1 MRLNAFFVK
10 PVTTSPGAI
19 STPPTERRNPMDGRR
34 SSLGS
39 VDGMDT
45 STGSRSSSASPQKL
59 TQSEYERSFPPFY
72 VQSHTTLAPHNR
84 FSRDIGALRR
94 ARVGIDAHL
103 GSDWN
108 GLEELL
114 GKRKALQ
121 AYAIE
126 QLHIPP
132 HKRTKCAT
140 QLLTVKTIMERI
152 NGTEGNPIDLTDGE
166 RAPTCNPVEL
176 LRSVSLKHLQF
187 AEDVRPPYRGTYTK
201 LLTKQSAMSLARNPF
216 ERALPQTNYDYD
228 SEAEWEEPGE
238 GEDLDSEGEEEHGSD
253 DEEDEMEGFLDDED
267 SAEGLNTAG
276 NKRRH
281 VVGNLEPVSSGLC
294 WEDGQGKSR
303 GGTDGADDSKL
314 YLRTYR
320 LEFLLGRLNQ
330 VRAVLRT
337 MTDQLPQKIIHCRL
351 TPSRLRTG
359 QVTTPL

>member
-1 MRLNAFFVK
+1 MQSQMRLNAFFVK
-10 PVTTSPGAI
+10 PATISPGAI
-19 STPPTERRNPMDGRR
+19 STPPTEHRNPMEGRR

-39 VDGMDT
+39 VDGMDI
-45 STGSRSSSASPQKL
+45 STESRSSSASPQKT

-84 FSRDIGALRR
+84 FGRDIGSLER
-94 ARVGIDAHL
+94 ARVRIDTHF

-108 GLEELL
+108 GLEEVL

-132 HKRTKCAT
+132 YKCTKRAT
-140 QLLTVKTIMERI
+140 TQRTVKTIMERI
-152 NGTEGNPIDLTDGE
+152 NGTEENPIDLTDGKK
-166 RAPTCNPVEL
+166 ALICDPVEL
-176 LRSVSLKHLQF
+176 LRSISLKHLQF
-187 AEDVRPPYRGTYTK
+187 AEDVRPPSRGTYTRFPI
-201 LLTKQSAMSLARNPF
+201 KQSPMGLARNPF

-253 DEEDEMEGFLDDED
+253 DEEDEMEGFLDDEE

-294 WEDGQGKSR
+294 WEDGHGIPR
-303 GGTDGADDSKL
+303 GDTDGADDSKL
-314 YLRTYR
+314 YLKTYR
-320 LEFLLGRLNQ
+320 LEFILGRLYL
-330 VRAVLRT
+330 VLGGFRT
-337 MTDQLPQKIIHCRL
+337 MTDQP
-351 TPSRLRTG
+351 P
-359 QVTTPL
+359 